1 MSHPAASSIQA
12 VGTGSPARAS
22 RHGEVACGLG
32 LHDVLQRAIFRANQA
47 AKLQSQPE
55 RRQGPTNQPSTC
67 QDAALSQVHVGDVV
81 TVVKGAA
88 ADRSG
93 TVKYIFRQFL
103 FLHARR
109 VLGRKEGCSAGCA

>member
-1 MSHPAASSIQA
+1 MLNPDL
-12 VGTGSPARAS
+12 P
-22 RHGEVACGLG
+22 
-32 LHDVLQRAIFRANQA
+32 
-47 AKLQSQPE
+47 
-55 RRQGPTNQPSTC
+55 
-67 QDAALSQVHVGDVV
+67 SQVHVGDVV

-109 VLGRKEGCSAGCA
+109 VSA

>member
-1 MSHPAASSIQA
+1 M
-12 VGTGSPARAS
+12 
-22 RHGEVACGLG
+22 
-32 LHDVLQRAIFRANQA
+32 
-47 AKLQSQPE
+47 
-55 RRQGPTNQPSTC
+55 
-67 QDAALSQVHVGDVV
+67 GDVV

-109 VLGRKEGCSAGCA
+109 AALGSGLGVIPGLGLGLGLGI

>member
-1 MSHPAASSIQA
+1 M
-12 VGTGSPARAS
+12 T
-22 RHGEVACGLG
+22 
-32 LHDVLQRAIFRANQA
+32 
-47 AKLQSQPE
+47 
-55 RRQGPTNQPSTC
+55 
-67 QDAALSQVHVGDVV
+67 ALNHSLWSQVHVGDVV

-109 VLGRKEGCSAGCA
+109 AALSTISLQWQGFEP